1 MSKHPSTGEHGHDL
15 AASAAG
21 RPARR
26 RRLFV
31 VAGITAALCAG
42 GITAAAVVTSGARAE
57 DGNRAMC
64 AHTLTAGA
72 DLSEPPVEVTKDFDV
87 QDATRTC
94 AATWLQMWQ
103 GTPQPARFAACYLPN
118 AQADRGVSSGSGAP
132 VVYPADGFPTDE
144 AACASIGSKP
154 VVGD

>member
-1 MSKHPSTGEHGHDL
+1 M
-15 AASAAG
+15 
-21 RPARR
+21 
-26 RRLFV
+26 

-42 GITAAAVVTSGARAE
+42 ITTAAVVTSGAQAE

-118 AQADRGVSSGSGAP
+118 AQTDRGVSSGSDGRARFGAP